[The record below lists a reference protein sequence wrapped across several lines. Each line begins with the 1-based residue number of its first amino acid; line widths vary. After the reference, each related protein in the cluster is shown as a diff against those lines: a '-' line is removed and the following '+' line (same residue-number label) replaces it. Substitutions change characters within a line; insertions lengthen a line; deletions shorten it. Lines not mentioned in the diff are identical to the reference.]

1 MGCFD
6 LWSLSV
12 ARLRSAHWP
21 LCSVVQNRPS
31 PRHHEHKGCLGGY
44 MEMCRCQTHKSALKW
59 RFVGS
64 FTARTVRIV
73 RVFSPHDLCS
83 TPTLTIVAGS
93 SESRRTE
100 PVCSCHTHAYGLSWS
115 RFYFFHLSSSS
126 FPTERLC
133 TCPGAVG
140 ISQPEND
147 KVTKVKYM
155 CGKHRNT
162 VFPYFVQIRGPHQND
177 AIFTGKLLTMLFS
190 LSLFV

>member
-1 MGCFD
+1 MEVCREFY
-6 LWSLSV
+6 
-12 ARLRSAHWP
+12 
-21 LCSVVQNRPS
+21 CSD
-31 PRHHEHKGCLGGY
+31 
-44 MEMCRCQTHKSALKW
+44 
-59 RFVGS
+59 
-64 FTARTVRIV
+64 RIV
-73 RVFSPHDLCS
+73 WVF
-83 TPTLTIVAGS
+83 A
-93 SESRRTE
+93 SRLMFNTNLNDRRRKQREQYTVWRTE

-115 RFYFFHLSSSS
+115 RFYFCHLSSSS
-126 FPTERLC
+126 FPTEWLC

-190 LSLFV
+190 LSLFVWIASTWTVVLQSDFQWVVYHHSPAYNCYFLL

>member
-1 MGCFD
+1 MEVCREFY
-6 LWSLSV
+6 
-12 ARLRSAHWP
+12 
-21 LCSVVQNRPS
+21 CSD
-31 PRHHEHKGCLGGY
+31 
-44 MEMCRCQTHKSALKW
+44 
-59 RFVGS
+59 
-64 FTARTVRIV
+64 RIV
-73 RVFSPHDLCS
+73 WVFSPHDLCS

-115 RFYFFHLSSSS
+115 RFYFCQWSSSS
-126 FPTERLC
+126 FPTEWLC

-190 LSLFV
+190 LSLFVWIASTWTVVLQSDFQWVVYHYSPAYNCYFLL